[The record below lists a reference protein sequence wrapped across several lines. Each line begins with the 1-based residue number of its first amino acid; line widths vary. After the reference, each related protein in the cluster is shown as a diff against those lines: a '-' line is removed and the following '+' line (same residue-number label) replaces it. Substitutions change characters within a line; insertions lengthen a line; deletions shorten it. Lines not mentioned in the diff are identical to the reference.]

1 MMADT
6 IGQRLQKQRL
16 ARRLTLEQAAEATRI
31 RLLYLQALE
40 NDDFTLMP
48 SPVQGRGF
56 LRLYAQY
63 LGLDVEAL
71 LDEMRQAA
79 MQRPP
84 EQEILLPETQPGD
97 ESPAVEK
104 RLSPWEELHR
114 RLQTVLSRPVTGA
127 DEPVAAS
134 SPKAETPA
142 ADALS
147 ETEPT
152 PSQAESLPQSP
163 ADQPPVPVE
172 PEEAKPAS
180 APSPR
185 PVWLRRLFPSSQRL
199 SEDHQETT
207 PEETLPL
214 QSSAEIFASIGAQLC
229 DRRELLSLTLE
240 EIEQHIHVRRHFLQ
254 AIEDGRFD
262 DLPSPVQARG
272 MLSNYAA
279 FLDMD
284 ADEILLRFAEGLQA
298 QRRER
303 QPAAGGSGNGKKAKR
318 AGIWRSFFA
327 PDLVIGLVLV
337 LSLFVFVVWAA
348 GRILDRQQEAV
359 REAEQAQAPSISDVL
374 LSTPVVVESEVS
386 PTPTLVL
393 EGVAAPVQTATPTPG
408 VILPTLLPPDMV
420 QVTVNVLERTF
431 MRVLV
436 DGKVKFE
443 GRPIPGTAYSFEGKD
458 QVEIWSGSGAALQVI
473 YNQKDQ
479 GRLGGVGEVVIRI
492 YTRQA
497 ILTPTATLVPTATAT
512 LPPTATPVFSP
523 TPIPTRGGE

>member
-40 NDDFTLMP
+40 NDDFTILP
-48 SPVQGRGF
+48 SPVQGHGF

-84 EQEILLPETQPGD
+84 EQEILLPETQPAD
-97 ESPAVEK
+97 KPPAVEK
-104 RLSPWEELHR
+104 RLPFWEELQQ

-134 SPKAETPA
+134 SPKAEAPA
-142 ADALS
+142 ADGPS
-147 ETEPT
+147 EREST

-163 ADQPPVPVE
+163 ADQPPVPLE

-180 APSPR
+180 ASPLR
-185 PVWLRRLFPSSQRL
+185 PGWLRRLFPLSQRL
-199 SEDHQETT
+199 TEDHQQTT
-207 PEETLPL
+207 PEAALSLP
-214 QSSAEIFASIGAQLC
+214 SSVEIFASIGAQLRE
-229 DRRELLSLTLE
+229 RRELLSLTLE
-240 EIEQHIHVRRHFLQ
+240 ETEQHIRVRRHFLQ

-298 QRRER
+298 RHLER
-303 QPAAGGSGNGKKAKR
+303 QLAAGGRGHGKKAKR

-337 LSLFVFVVWAA
+337 LSLFVFVIWAA
-348 GRILDRQQEAV
+348 GRILDRQQ
-359 REAEQAQAPSISDVL
+359 
-374 LSTPVVVESEVS
+374 
-386 PTPTLVL
+386 
-393 EGVAAPVQTATPTPG
+393 
-408 VILPTLLPPDMV
+408 
-420 QVTVNVLERTF
+420 
-431 MRVLV
+431 
-436 DGKVKFE
+436 
-443 GRPIPGTAYSFEGKD
+443 
-458 QVEIWSGSGAALQVI
+458 
-473 YNQKDQ
+473 
-479 GRLGGVGEVVIRI
+479 
-492 YTRQA
+492 
-497 ILTPTATLVPTATAT
+497 
-512 LPPTATPVFSP
+512 
-523 TPIPTRGGE
+523 

>member
-40 NDDFTLMP
+40 NDDFTILP

-84 EQEILLPETQPGD
+84 EQEILLPETQPAD
-97 ESPAVEK
+97 EPPAVEK
-104 RLSPWEELHR
+104 RLPLWDELHR
-114 RLQTVLSRPVTGA
+114 RLQTVLSQPVTGA
-127 DEPVAAS
+127 AESVAAS
-134 SPKAETPA
+134 SPEAETSV
-142 ADALS
+142 ADVPS
-147 ETEPT
+147 ETKPT
-152 PSQAESLPQSP
+152 PSRAESLPQSP
-163 ADQPPVPVE
+163 IDQPPVPLE

-180 APSPR
+180 APTPR
-185 PVWLRRLFPSSQRL
+185 PVWLRRLFPAAQPL

-207 PEETLPL
+207 PDEALPL
-214 QSSAEIFASIGAQLC
+214 QSSVEIFASIGAQLR
-229 DRRELLSLTLE
+229 DRRELLSLALE
-240 EIEQHIHVRRHFLQ
+240 EIEQHIRVRRHFLQ

-284 ADEILLRFAEGLQA
+284 AEEILLRFAEGLQA
-298 QRRER
+298 QHRER
-303 QPAAGGSGNGKKAKR
+303 QPATGGRGNGKKTKR
-318 AGIWRSFFA
+318 LGIWRSFFA
-327 PDLVIGLVLV
+327 PDLIIGLALI
-337 LSLFVFVVWAA
+337 LSLFVFVIWAA
-348 GRILDRQQEAV
+348 GRILDRQQEAA

-374 LSTPVVVESEVS
+374 LSTPVAVDSEVS
-386 PTPTLVL
+386 PTPTLIL

-436 DGKVKFE
+436 DGEVKFE

-512 LPPTATPVFSP
+512 LSPTATPVFSP